1 MPPIQL
7 TQQGVFT
14 MSQKFYELSHNLDRF
29 ELDNL
34 HEFGDGYLK
43 TKFNN
48 WEYIRLAFWTAIPIS
63 LEGDEGLIIRRQ
75 SVNGNGYICGAKMPL
90 EIILAW
96 GDKDNLD
103 NPIDYPYLPSARSWP
118 IMSRR
123 MLDVLLSVE
132 SFSHQVIP
140 VIFTHIDGLV
150 PSGEERHDF
159 IILQLL
165 EHFDGLDRD
174 RTEYSNTFDESDPEL
189 EIIDFTGE
197 MVLKEP
203 SNGFPPIFRV
213 KEDGVSLY
221 VSAAAKE
228 ALEKAGIQGL
238 DFSSWNI
245 GSS

>member
-1 MPPIQL
+1 
-7 TQQGVFT
+7 
-14 MSQKFYELSHNLDRF
+14 MSQKFYDISHNLGRF

-34 HEFGDGYLK
+34 YEFGDGYLV

-48 WEYIRLAFWTAIPIS
+48 WEHIDMAFFTAIPII
-63 LEGDEGLIIRRQ
+63 LEGEEGLIQRQ
-75 SVNGNGYICGAKMPL
+75 IVNGIWDISEAKMPL
-90 EIILAW
+90 KIILAW

-103 NPIDYPYLPSARSWP
+103 NPIDYPYLPNVKFWP

-123 MLDVLLSVE
+123 MLDVLLSVG

-140 VIFTHIDGLV
+140 VIFTHIHGLV

-174 RTEYSNTFDESDPEL
+174 RTEYRSTFYESNPESER
-189 EIIDFTGE
+189 IDFTGE

-203 SNGFPPIFRV
+203 PNGFPPIFRV

-238 DFSSWNI
+238 DFSSWNL

>member
-1 MPPIQL
+1 
-7 TQQGVFT
+7 
-14 MSQKFYELSHNLDRF
+14 MSQKIYELSHNLDRF
-29 ELDNL
+29 KLDNL
-34 HEFGDGYLK
+34 YEFGDGYLA
-43 TKFNN
+43 TEFND
-48 WEYIRLAFWTAIPIS
+48 WEDMDMVFFTPIPII
-63 LEGDEGLIIRRQ
+63 LEGDQGLITRQ
-75 SVNGNGYICGAKMPL
+75 QNEYGNWYTSKAKMPL

-103 NPIDYPYLPSARSWP
+103 NPIDYPYLPNVKFWP
-118 IMSRR
+118 IISRR
-123 MLDVLLSVE
+123 MLDVLLSVG

-140 VIFTHIDGLV
+140 VVFTHIDGLV
-150 PSGEERHDF
+150 PSDEERHDF

-174 RTEYSNTFDESDPEL
+174 RTEYRSTFDESNPES
-189 EIIDFTGE
+189 ERIDFTGE

-203 SNGFPPIFRV
+203 PNGFSPIFRV

-228 ALEKAGIQGL
+228 ALEKVGIQGL
-238 DFSSWNI
+238 DFSSWNL